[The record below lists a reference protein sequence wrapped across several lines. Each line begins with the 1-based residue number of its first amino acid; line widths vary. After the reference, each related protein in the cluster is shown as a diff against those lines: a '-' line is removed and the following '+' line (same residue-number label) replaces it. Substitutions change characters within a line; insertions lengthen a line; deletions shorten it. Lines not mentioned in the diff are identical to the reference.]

1 MFMNIGKWKGIR
13 ITFFCVETDRYSLYG
28 ADIVHRALLVKIR
41 QRDMSGLFV
50 DIDRRDRCGNLLNQR
65 KTVLLINL
73 IGTVDKLFQ
82 R

>member
-1 MFMNIGKWKGIR
+1 
-13 ITFFCVETDRYSLYG
+13 
-28 ADIVHRALLVKIR
+28 
-41 QRDMSGLFV
+41 MSGLFV

>member
-1 MFMNIGKWKGIR
+1 MFMNIGKRKSIR
-13 ITFFCVETDRYSLYG
+13 VTFFCVETDWYSLYG
-28 ADIVHRALLVKIR
+28 ADIVHRALLIKIS

-65 KTVLLINL
+65 QTVLLINF